1 MIDVKE
7 ALLELKDSLIKVIKI
22 TGNTI
27 DNLSRPLYLVTCDK
41 YDIKGWDRDK
51 IFDYGKGWSQ
61 LKKDAMGADRL
72 NLSDPIKMVSNIST
86 CEITETSLLELNKDL
101 STVQI
106 NILAEYAKFIRTH
119 NFAPSFSIFKRYC
132 TCASKIRDFYKNID
146 ELDDDYRQYFP
157 YESSINL
164 CDKKSWTE
172 KYRKDFYAE
181 LEKHKMFIFV
191 SVGSF
196 CTVDFNFLSSLKEY
210 ANACNAMIIGLPMF
224 KRYDKALLDFCVS
237 PAVRDYMWI
246 AFEDIVLNNNLMVQ
260 ILKANCTSKST
271 LIGLNQ
277 LVSKYDT
284 SIIVA
289 GINQQLKYIPV
300 LKDKTPNMIAST
312 GCCTEYEPVK
322 KDEILR
328 IPTKAEKLAK
338 ERLSIKGGLIVE
350 LFDEELFS
358 VRNIEAD
365 NTGAFYDLLWHCHP
379 SHSEPTG
386 DGKVF
391 VIGDLHAPKH
401 NEILLDANIRAIEKF
416 GCDTVVLHDSVNMS
430 YISHHNVDKAITRA
444 QIAEEGNANILKEI
458 ESFANILNELCNTP
472 GVKRVIIPYSNHPA
486 HFEKFI
492 QDMGRMSKDDINLR
506 TSLQVALAMLDN
518 KNVLQFMTEELVGY
532 KNDKIEWLRED
543 EGKEIYGVQV
553 GLHGCEKVNGGK
565 MTPTSTNNAFKK
577 TVLAHRHSAGIDGD
591 TITVGIACEKEQG
604 YNHGLSSWTES
615 SAIVHPNGTVQLLTF
630 VNVRGE
636 YKVWP

>member
-1 MIDVKE
+1 MVEKYSDDEFEALLTKYDYNFKRGDIVKGVVCAYESDGAIVDIGSKSTAFVPSYEISADKKARVEDVLEKNTEYEFLILNDCDENGKFNLSYKKVHLAHTWAELAKVKE
-7 ALLELKDSLIKVIKI
+7 ADE
-22 TGNTI
+22 TI
-27 DNLSRPLYLVTCDK
+27 AVVVA
-41 YDIKGWDRDK
+41 
-51 IFDYGKGWSQ
+51 Q
-61 LKKDAMGADRL
+61 
-72 NLSDPIKMVSNIST
+72 
-86 CEITETSLLELNKDL
+86 
-101 STVQI
+101 TV
-106 NILAEYAKFIRTH
+106 
-119 NFAPSFSIFKRYC
+119 
-132 TCASKIRDFYKNID
+132 
-146 ELDDDYRQYFP
+146 
-157 YESSINL
+157 
-164 CDKKSWTE
+164 
-172 KYRKDFYAE
+172 
-181 LEKHKMFIFV
+181 
-191 SVGSF
+191 
-196 CTVDFNFLSSLKEY
+196 
-210 ANACNAMIIGLPMF
+210 
-224 KRYDKALLDFCVS
+224 
-237 PAVRDYMWI
+237 
-246 AFEDIVLNNNLMVQ
+246 
-260 ILKANCTSKST
+260 
-271 LIGLNQ
+271 
-277 LVSKYDT
+277 
-284 SIIVA
+284 
-289 GINQQLKYIPV
+289 
-300 LKDKTPNMIAST
+300 
-312 GCCTEYEPVK
+312 
-322 KDEILR
+322 
-328 IPTKAEKLAK
+328 
-338 ERLSIKGGLIVE
+338 KGGLIVE
-350 LFDEELFS
+350 LFDDELFS

-365 NTGAFYDLLWHCHP
+365 STGAFYDLLWRCNP
-379 SHSEPTG
+379 SHPEPTG
-386 DGKVF
+386 EGKVF

-458 ESFANILNELCNTP
+458 ESFADILNELCNTP

-577 TVLAHRHSAGIDGD
+577 TVLAHKHSAGIDGD